1 MSSGVQPA
9 QQRIG
14 HTTASVPATLVP
26 HCNDAFG
33 GTTGTSV
40 SVCVGSVASRPLYRI
55 WRGGSPSAR
64 FGRRVRL
71 AATMWVA
78 GFPRCFR
85 IPGNFLSISASSIIQ
100 DYDPVQLWSVLVR
113 YFLHADP
120 YNVIIWC
127 GWVRKWIILPG
138 LVCIP
143 GTLKVGWRHT
153 PTDLSSL
160 SFRRTKYQPKRTTT
174 G

>member
-1 MSSGVQPA
+1 M
-9 QQRIG
+9 
-14 HTTASVPATLVP
+14 
-26 HCNDAFG
+26 
-33 GTTGTSV
+33 
-40 SVCVGSVASRPLYRI
+40 CVGAVTFRPRHRI
-55 WRGGSPSAR
+55 WRGGSPRAG
-64 FGRRVRL
+64 FGSEPFSHVLFGRVRL

-85 IPGNFLSISASSIIQ
+85 MPGNFLGISTSNMIQ

-120 YNVIIWC
+120 YNVIFWY
-127 GWVRKWIILPG
+127 GWVRKWTILPR

-153 PTDLSSL
+153 PTALSSL
-160 SFRRTKYQPKRTTT
+160 GFRRSKYQPKRTTN